1 MSIIRL
7 NDNGRHPNPLIYF
20 IKDLVDLGLKN
31 HASSSTSDESRDEK
45 RMLERLAAFVYPIM
59 KANGLIVKCL
69 QEHEWNPEFLGR
81 NFNNG
86 ELVELVLRGR
96 NGSLLPI
103 HFVLSVLLHELSHCT
118 NMHHAA
124 PFWAT
129 LGLYKKHSQDLLGK
143 GYTGEGFWS
152 RGVALVASSSTTNQ
166 HPLLPQE
173 SDLPLHLC
181 AGAYKRRRRARSTK
195 SVKMVTANGN
205 GLKGRFKSAG
215 VGVKLPEQEAIT
227 QRSLLESSC
236 TKSKAKAKAKA
247 KANKPLP
254 KPRVAQSKRGV
265 NLRLNAALARASAF
279 SSSKQDTLTSQDLK
293 FKAEE
298 EVEEEEGDVVY
309 IGEFEMGDFV
319 KIDEDDEPF
328 PDHLNP
334 KKRRGILEE
343 LELDHQLLAGNGN
356 IIEVIVIDSD

>member
-20 IKDLVDLGLKN
+20 IKDLVDLRLKN
-31 HASSSTSDESRDEK
+31 HASSSTSRLDLDSREEK
-45 RMLERLAAFVYPIM
+45 RTLERLAAFVYPIM

-86 ELVELVLRGR
+86 EIVELVLRGR
-96 NGSLLPI
+96 NGSFLPI

-129 LGLYKKHSQDLLGK
+129 LGLYKKHSGELLAK

-152 RGVALVASSSTTNQ
+152 RGVALATSSSTINQ

-195 SVKMVTANGN
+195 TVKMVTANDN

-215 VGVKLPEQEAIT
+215 MGVKVPEQEAIT
-227 QRSLLESSC
+227 QRSLLESSS
-236 TKSKAKAKAKA
+236 TKSKP

-265 NLRLNAALARASAF
+265 NLRLNAALARASAS
-279 SSSKQDTLTSQDLK
+279 SSSKKDAPDI
-293 FKAEE
+293 KAEE
-298 EVEEEEGDVVY
+298 DDDNEEGDVVY

-319 KIDEDDEPF
+319 KIVDDDESF
-328 PDHLNP
+328 RDP

-343 LELDHQLLAGNGN
+343 LELDRLAGNDN
-356 IIEVIVIDSD
+356 IEVIVIDSD